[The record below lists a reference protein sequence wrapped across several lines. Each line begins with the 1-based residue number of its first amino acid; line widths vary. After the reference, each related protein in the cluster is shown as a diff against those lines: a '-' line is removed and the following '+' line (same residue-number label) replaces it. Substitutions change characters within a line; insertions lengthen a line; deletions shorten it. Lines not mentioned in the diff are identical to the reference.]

1 MAQTPSDPLKIVKN
15 GTLWYHKN
23 RDARFPYLYKVE
35 THPLV
40 HNTDVIKHIYVYVE
54 DTRSSAMRVKRL
66 FEKDLKVPLGP
77 DKTMAGHGLFE
88 LEEGSVIYVRKRRD
102 DNLQDPKTDVVV
114 AWVVGGCVK

>member
-1 MAQTPSDPLKIVKN
+1 MASDQYPLDKKQFMAQTPSDPLKIVKN

-77 DKTMAGHGLFE
+77 DKTMAGHGMQIKL
-88 LEEGSVIYVRKRRD
+88 S
-102 DNLQDPKTDVVV
+102 T
-114 AWVVGGCVK
+114 